1 MFAKAST
8 ILKIVSCACDCERSE
23 VENAAPWLFAF
34 KFEVKFA
41 NLSFM
46 SFRTAKNQILVSNLR
61 QSKSDK
67 FVPVLNG
74 NQILDEMIKFC
85 GF

>member
-1 MFAKAST
+1 
-8 ILKIVSCACDCERSE
+8 
-23 VENAAPWLFAF
+23 
-34 KFEVKFA
+34 
-41 NLSFM
+41 M
-46 SFRTAKNQILVSNLR
+46 SFISFHTAKNQILVSNLR